1 MMKIKR
7 KVLEEIRS
15 TIGTQEPE
23 TGGILGINDGVVCA
37 FYFDKNAEH
46 RIGEYSPN
54 TSDVNLKLA
63 EWAKQGIA
71 FAGII
76 HSHPNGLSELSEG
89 DREGIFTVLKA
100 IPKVDKLYFPIVT
113 NDDSYFSMSVYCAIA
128 LQDDISITQ
137 ISYEVLD

>member
-7 KVLEEIRS
+7 KILEEIIS
-15 TIGTQEPE
+15 TIGTHEPE

-46 RIGEYSPN
+46 QIGEYSPN

-76 HSHPNGLSELSEG
+76 HSHPNNLSKLSNG
-89 DREGIFTVLKA
+89 DKEGIFTVLKA

-113 NDDSYFSMSVYCAIA
+113 NSNGYFSMSVYRAIV

-137 ISYEVLD
+137 IAYEVLD